1 MLTVYSFMIGG
12 FILGFALRK
21 NGIKEFISKMIMTA
35 IITLIFMLGLAVGGN
50 KTVINN
56 LANLGG
62 QALLL
67 AILSTFGSVIA
78 AWAVAKLFFKKK

>member
-1 MLTVYSFMIGG
+1 MLAVYSFMIGG
-12 FILGFALRK
+12 VILGFALRK
-21 NGIKEFISKMIMTA
+21 NGIREFISKMIMTA

-50 KTVINN
+50 ETVINN

>member
-1 MLTVYSFMIGG
+1 
-12 FILGFALRK
+12 
-21 NGIKEFISKMIMTA
+21 
-35 IITLIFMLGLAVGGN
+35 MLGLAVGGN
-50 KTVINN
+50 ETVINN

>member
-1 MLTVYSFMIGG
+1 MLAVYSFMIGG

-21 NGIKEFISKMIMTA
+21 NGIREFISKMIMTA

-50 KTVINN
+50 ETVINN
-56 LANLGG
+56 LANLG

>member
-1 MLTVYSFMIGG
+1 MIGG

-21 NGIKEFISKMIMTA
+21 NGIRELISKMIMTA

-50 KTVINN
+50 ETVINN

-78 AWAVAKLFFKKK
+78 AWAVTKLFFKKK